1 MGKLSVKEFI
11 NIMEKDRVMEV
22 NDNDV
27 FVSNID
33 ERLMLVSSIAQN
45 DSLFLEAKLLGIIDL
60 DKRKY
65 YMMNSLQDEILNE
78 DECINLYKEI
88 EEIKKTINNRI
99 KLKAKKTFPEG
110 YSDTSLY
117 EGIIK
122 RSIITFNNAFL
133 SQDYKLL
140 DLTFGLKEIIEIVK
154 DKDKF
159 IESNVDK
166 YIDYGYQYILAKLN
180 TTKYSLKI
188 LKETD
193 NKDMSSETIEIC
205 NRRILYFS
213 LKEHEKI
220 NIILNYEGEEI
231 ACNPLAESV
240 QEICINGSGQ
250 LKFKNDIDKPFLKIG
265 LKDCNIQSV
274 DFKDIKMVM
283 FENKIIYEPKDQD
296 ELLAYFEKNKKEFQ
310 EKYKD
315 HIIEK

>member
-78 DECINLYKEI
+78 DEYINLYKDI

-283 FENKIIYEPKDQD
+283 FENKITYEPKDQD
-296 ELLAYFEKNKKEFQ
+296 ELLAYFEKNKKEFK

-315 HIIEK
+315 HIIEY

>member
-78 DECINLYKEI
+78 DEYINLYKDI

-296 ELLAYFEKNKKEFQ
+296 ELLAYFEKNKKEFK

-315 HIIEK
+315 HIIEY

>member
-1 MGKLSVKEFI
+1 MSDTKE
-11 NIMEKDRVMEV
+11 MQEKIRELL
-22 NDNDV
+22 
-27 FVSNID
+27 
-33 ERLMLVSSIAQN
+33 ERLDNV
-45 DSLFLEAKLLGIIDL
+45 
-60 DKRKY
+60 DKKNIVY
-65 YMMNSLQDEILNE
+65 
-78 DECINLYKEI
+78 EI
-88 EEIKKTINNRI
+88 EDFIKENEESEEFSAYFDTDINQ
-99 KLKAKKTFPEG
+99 K
-110 YSDTSLY
+110 SY
-117 EGIIK
+117 E
-122 RSIITFNNAFL
+122 RYT
-133 SQDYKLL
+133 
-140 DLTFGLKEIIEIVK
+140 
-154 DKDKF
+154 
-159 IESNVDK
+159 NVDK

-296 ELLAYFEKNKKEFQ
+296 ELLAYFEKNKKEFK

-315 HIIEK
+315 HIIEY

>member
-11 NIMEKDRVMEV
+11 DTIEKDRVMEV

-78 DECINLYKEI
+78 DEYINLYKDI

-296 ELLAYFEKNKKEFQ
+296 ELLAYFEKNKKEFK

-315 HIIEK
+315 HIIEY